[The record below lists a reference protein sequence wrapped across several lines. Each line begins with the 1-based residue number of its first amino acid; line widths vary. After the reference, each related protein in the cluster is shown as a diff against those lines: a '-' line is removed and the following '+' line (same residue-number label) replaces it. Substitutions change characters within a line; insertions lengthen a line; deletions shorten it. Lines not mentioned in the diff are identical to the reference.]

1 MAAYKRNI
9 PSIADTLRPTDPI
22 YKVCQMPQLMYVKA
36 QNYGL
41 KQLYARLKD
50 VTGSARFGSAWSNP
64 RY

>member
-1 MAAYKRNI
+1 MGLHKRNI
-9 PSIADTLRPTDPI
+9 PSIADTLRPTGPI

-50 VTGSARFGSAWSNP
+50 VKNKKNK
-64 RY
+64 